1 MREVTLA
8 KGNIDNKAAED
19 VTIYIRNDLPS
30 ILDMR
35 TLYDT
40 KSFFRIEAMKLA
52 EVLDSS
58 LPKATLEELVYILGN
73 TLYNEEQGGT

>member
-1 MREVTLA
+1 MKEVTLA
-8 KGNIDNKAAED
+8 KGKIDNKAAED
-19 VTIYIRNDLPS
+19 VTIYICNDLPS

-35 TLYDT
+35 TLYDS
-40 KSFFRIEAMKLA
+40 KSFFRMEARKLA